1 MNRLITVHKLD
12 HRGQEVWSYR
22 GSIVAE
28 EHDRIVLEAR
38 FDLPDRQVEKLWLR
52 RGDRFLETYYRD
64 RWYNVFAVHDSVDD
78 HLKGWYCNITRPARF
93 EPSGT
98 DLFAED
104 LALDMIVY
112 PDRHWTV
119 LDVEEFASLPIDLDE
134 RQNCLQAL
142 SELQSLALRHQ
153 EPFAP

>member
-1 MNRLITVHKLD
+1 MITVHKLD

-22 GSIVAE
+22 GIVLAE
-28 EHDRIVLEAR
+28 DDDRMVLEAR

-52 RGDRFLETYYRD
+52 RGDRFLETYYRN
-64 RWYNVFAVHDSVDD
+64 RWYNVFAVHDSADD

-104 LALDMIVY
+104 LAVDMIVY

-119 LDVEEFASLPIDLDE
+119 LDVEEFARLPIDLDE
-134 RQNCLQAL
+134 RQHCLQAL
-142 SELQSLALRHQ
+142 SELQSLALRHKG
-153 EPFAP
+153 PFADEER